1 MFTDEKNK
9 RYHFGDGLTFYED
22 DIDHNKTAE
31 LHKKDKTLNHYTND
45 LERVVAEKNR
55 LDELRSSRI
64 ITIEPTTNIQRH
76 KELTDLMHQT
86 YIEKN
91 KDYGD
96 SFGQTHKKYG
106 ALAGLT
112 RIADKFHRLENI
124 ILNDATIQVDDES
137 VIDTLVDMSNY
148 GLLLAME
155 LEEK

>member
-1 MFTDEKNK
+1 MS
-9 RYHFGDGLTFYED
+9 
-22 DIDHNKTAE
+22 
-31 LHKKDKTLNHYTND
+31 D
-45 LERVVAEKNR
+45 LEKVVAEKNR
-55 LDELRSSRI
+55 LDELRSSRL
-64 ITIEPTTNIQRH
+64 ITIESTTNIQRH

-155 LEEK
+155 LEDK

>member
-1 MFTDEKNK
+1 MS
-9 RYHFGDGLTFYED
+9 
-22 DIDHNKTAE
+22 
-31 LHKKDKTLNHYTND
+31 D
-45 LERVVAEKNR
+45 LEKVVAEKNR
-55 LDELRSSRI
+55 LDELRSSRL

-155 LEEK
+155 LEGEK